1 MKYATSSGGGER
13 VEVTPARPCPPHP
26 SAPSA
31 LPPSPTRG
39 EGAGCH
45 LSLSPCGRGK
55 GPAAEGSGKGEGDT
69 GRRRTALLLAL
80 PLLLPL
86 PAAAQLA
93 DPTPPREQ
101 PRPEAPRLDAEEQL
115 LLGDWRI
122 TGIEGHP
129 AVPGSRARLKLEG
142 LRISGYTGC
151 NALGGNYRVERGYL
165 TTGGVITTRRACSAA
180 LMRQEKILLGLL
192 DQRLAVR
199 QSHRGRLLL
208 TGRDG
213 KTLVLVRAVG

>member
-1 MKYATSSGGGER
+1 MLER
-13 VEVTPARPCPPHP
+13 ARRAA
-26 SAPSA
+26 APLTLA
-31 LPPSPTRG
+31 CGL
-39 EGAGCH
+39 GA
-45 LSLSPCGRGK
+45 
-55 GPAAEGSGKGEGDT
+55 A
-69 GRRRTALLLAL
+69 
-80 PLLLPL
+80 L

-93 DPTPPREQ
+93 EPTPPREQ
-101 PRPEAPRLDAEEQL
+101 PRAEAPPLSPEEQL

-122 TGIEGHP
+122 TGVDGH
-129 AVPGSRARLKLEG
+129 ATVPGSRARLKLEG

-180 LMRQEKILLGLL
+180 LMRQEKALLALL

-213 KTLVLVRAVG
+213 KTLVLVRAGAS

>member
-1 MKYATSSGGGER
+1 MKYATSSGMLER
-13 VEVTPARPCPPHP
+13 ARRAA
-26 SAPSA
+26 AP
-31 LPPSPTRG
+31 
-39 EGAGCH
+39 
-45 LSLSPCGRGK
+45 
-55 GPAAEGSGKGEGDT
+55 
-69 GRRRTALLLAL
+69 LAL
-80 PLLLPL
+80 ACDLGAAL
-86 PAAAQLA
+86 PAAAQVA
-93 DPTPPREQ
+93 EPPTVREQ
-101 PRPEAPRLDAEEQL
+101 PRAEAPALSPEEQL

-122 TGIEGHP
+122 TGVDGH
-129 AVPGSRARLKLEG
+129 ATVPGSRARLKLEG

-180 LMRQEKILLGLL
+180 LMRQEKILLALL

-213 KTLVLVRAVG
+213 KTLVLVRTAG

>member
-1 MKYATSSGGGER
+1 MKYATSFVAAE
-13 VEVTPARPCPPHP
+13 TPPAPRQAAR
-26 SAPSA
+26 AVRRWALAGTLAWTLGAA
-31 LPPSPTRG
+31 LP
-39 EGAGCH
+39 A
-45 LSLSPCGRGK
+45 
-55 GPAAEGSGKGEGDT
+55 PAQTAEPAPPRDQ
-69 GRRRTALLLAL
+69 RRTET
-80 PLLLPL
+80 
-86 PAAAQLA
+86 Q
-93 DPTPPREQ
+93 RF
-101 PRPEAPRLDAEEQL
+101 DAEEQL

-122 TGIEGHP
+122 TGVEGHP
-129 AVPGSRARLKLEG
+129 VVPGSRARLKLEG

-165 TTGGVITTRRACSAA
+165 TTGGVITTRRACSPA

-213 KTLVLVRAVG
+213 KTLVLVRAAH